1 MKFKTLAIMAA
12 AALFSAPLAY
22 AAPTTLAADDMGGT
36 NMSSGNGGDSM
47 GNVANPNDMSATGP
61 QANNDMMPGTSGG
74 LGSSP
79 AGQTPTDSSNSND
92 DMSADTATGDDD
104 Y

>member
-12 AALFSAPLAY
+12 AAMFSAPFAY
-22 AAPTTLAADDMGGT
+22 AAPLTLAADDMGGT
-36 NMSSGNGGDSM
+36 SMPSDGSNVGNPDMSGNAGS
-47 GNVANPNDMSATGP
+47 GP
-61 QANNDMMPGTSGG
+61 QASNDMMPGSPSTM
-74 LGSSP
+74 GSNP
-79 AGQTPTDSSNSND
+79 ASQTPTDSSNSND

>member
-12 AALFSAPLAY
+12 AALLSAPLAF
-22 AAPTTLAADDMGGT
+22 AAPTTLAADDMNG
-36 NMSSGNGGDSM
+36 SSMPTDN
-47 GNVANPNDMSATGP
+47 GNVGNPNNDMSSNANGT
-61 QANNDMMPGTSGG
+61 QANNDMMPGA
-74 LGSSP
+74 P
-79 AGQTPTDSSNSND
+79 ATMGTNPGNQTPTDSSNSND

>member
-12 AALFSAPLAY
+12 AALLSAPLAY

-36 NMSSGNGGDSM
+36 SMPSDGSNVGN
-47 GNVANPNDMSATGP
+47 PDMSTSAGPGP
-61 QANNDMMPGTSGG
+61 QASNDMMPG
-74 LGSSP
+74 SP
-79 AGQTPTDSSNSND
+79 ASMGSNPASQTPTDSSNSND

>member
-12 AALFSAPLAY
+12 AALLTAPLAY
-22 AAPTTLAADDMGGT
+22 AAPTTLAADDMGAT
-36 NMSSGNGGDSM
+36 SPSADM
-47 GNVANPNDMSATGP
+47 GNVGAPNSSEMSTTTGGP
-61 QANNDMMPGTSGG
+61 QASNDMMPGSPTVMGANQ
-74 LGSSP
+74 GS
-79 AGQTPTDSSNSND
+79 QTPTDSSNSND